1 LHPILSDF
9 AGFAIFKIPK
19 FGLKIGVLIFQ
30 TFNPILGQ
38 TCRNYRGRVFVQKNL
53 KLGVFTSYALLQKRK
68 NKKICLKKEKSQKIA
83 KNREKE
89 EKKKKTG
96 KKSTT

>member
-1 LHPILSDF
+1 
-9 AGFAIFKIPK
+9 
-19 FGLKIGVLIFQ
+19 
-30 TFNPILGQ
+30 
-38 TCRNYRGRVFVQKNL
+38 VQKNL